1 MSKSSSNIKME
12 KQMDYIYSELKKF
25 SVCRILKDSYKNQ
38 IENVSTPIVKNILN
52 NKYNNGA
59 DMDAVLCLFNN
70 LFLSSAKLKKNG
82 LFHLSV
88 HISKWVKKLT
98 LINTK
103 SASGFVYL
111 SDIISDIEVIIKI
124 PKYTEDY
131 NDMIREYFIGT
142 TEINKLRYIIPT
154 FVYTIGA
161 FICPISEKLC
171 HSSNKYESPQIP
183 FIIFEKIPGD
193 NIEKMLV
200 DNKLSFEEYLGIFIQ
215 VLLSLEVSQ
224 REIGF
229 CHFDFHCSNLMCR
242 KIDKNCQYSVPIDN
256 YLYNVNAQKF
266 LPVIIDFGLSTVK
279 YKNTVI
285 GSYTFPQ
292 YGMKHYMLQGVDMFK
307 FLVFSCNYSSG
318 NLQTQIKSLLSFYG
332 KDDPYQILVEGT
344 VGIDE
349 ALDEYV
355 KEGSY
360 SRITTQTPLMFLNW
374 IISNPEYK
382 YITDKYIRKVN
393 RNLFVPLKFSTTV
406 ETYDSIF
413 QNPDQGRKDAIKL
426 VNEYVFTKDSSYIL
440 SKYLILLLNGYNN
453 TLYSKQLTKDVN
465 KINEHISNN
474 KNNMIKNDKKM
485 LLTYKDI
492 KIPNII
498 KIKDYYSR
506 ILNIRINSKKIK
518 HKKQEVLQL
527 INIYFSNIKFFFDIL
542 PYLQLLYTIKEIKCV
557 NIYKNFIL
565 SFTKS
570 EHYQLYIQNNIEVDR
585 AYRWSHT
592 LLDRLH

>member
-1 MSKSSSNIKME
+1 MSNSNSNIKIE
-12 KQMDYIYSELKKF
+12 KQMDYIYSELKNF
-25 SVCRILKDSYKNQ
+25 SVCRLLKDSYKNQ

-52 NKYNNGA
+52 NKYNNGT
-59 DMDAVLCLFNN
+59 DMNAVLCLFNN
-70 LFLSSAKLKKNG
+70 LFLSSAKFKENG

-98 LINTK
+98 LISTT
-103 SASGFVYL
+103 SAAGVIYL

-131 NDMIREYFIGT
+131 NDMIREYFIGA

-171 HSSNKYESPQIP
+171 HSSNEYKSPQLP
-183 FIIFEKIPGD
+183 FVIFEKIPGD
-193 NIEKMLV
+193 NIQKMFV
-200 DNKLSFEEYLGIFIQ
+200 DNKLSFDEYLGIFIQ
-215 VLLSLEVSQ
+215 VLLSLEVAQ
-224 REIGF
+224 REIRF
-229 CHFDFHCSNLMCR
+229 CHFDFHCGNLMCR
-242 KIDKNCQYSVPIDN
+242 KLDKNRQYSVPIDN

-279 YKNTVI
+279 YKKTVI
-285 GSYTFPQ
+285 GSYTFPE

-307 FLVFSCNYSSG
+307 FLVSSCSNSSG
-318 NLQTQIKSLLSFYG
+318 NLQRQIKSLLSFYG
-332 KDDPYQILVEGT
+332 EDDPYQILVDGR
-344 VGIDE
+344 VGIDD
-349 ALDEYV
+349 AINEYV

-360 SRITTQTPLMFLNW
+360 SRVTTQTPLMFLNW

-382 YITDKYIRKVN
+382 YITDKYIHKVN
-393 RNLFVPLKFSTTV
+393 RNLFVPLEFSTTV

-426 VNEYVFTKDSSYIL
+426 VNQCVFTKDSSYIL
-440 SKYLILLLNGYNN
+440 SKYLGLLLNGYNN
-453 TLYSKQLTKDVN
+453 TLYSEQLTKDIN

-527 INIYFSNIKFFFDIL
+527 INIYFTNIKFFFDIL
-542 PYLQLLYTIKEIKCV
+542 PYLQLLYTIKEIECV
-557 NIYKNFIL
+557 NTYKNFIL
-565 SFTKS
+565 SFTNS
-570 EHYQLYIQNNIEVDR
+570 EHYQLYIQNNIEVNR

>member
-1 MSKSSSNIKME
+1 MGKSVINKKID
-12 KQMDYIYSELKKF
+12 KQMDYIYNELKNF
-25 SVCRILKDSYKNQ
+25 SFCRILKDSYKNQ

-52 NKYNNGA
+52 DKYNNGA

-70 LFLSSAKLKKNG
+70 LFLSSTKFKENG

-103 SASGFVYL
+103 SASGFVFF
-111 SDIISDIEVIIKI
+111 SDILSDIEVIIKI
-124 PKYTEDY
+124 PKYTEEY
-131 NDMIREYFIGT
+131 NDMIREYFIGA

-171 HSSNKYESPQIP
+171 HSSNEYESPQIP
-183 FIIFEKIPGD
+183 FVIFEKIPGD

-229 CHFDFHCSNLMCR
+229 CHFDFHCGNLMCR
-242 KIDKNCQYSVPIDN
+242 KLNKNSQYSVPIDN

-307 FLVFSCNYSSG
+307 FLVFSCSYSTG
-318 NLQTQIKSLLSFYG
+318 NLQRQIKSLLSFYG
-332 KDDPYQILVEGT
+332 KDDPYQILVEGG

-349 ALDEYV
+349 AIDEYV

-382 YITDKYIRKVN
+382 YITDKYIHKVD
-393 RNLFVPLKFSTTV
+393 RNLLIPLKFSTTV
-406 ETYDSIF
+406 ETYNNIF
-413 QNPDQGRKDAIKL
+413 QNPDQGRKNAIQL
-426 VNEYVFTKDSSYIL
+426 VNRCVFTEDSSYIL
-440 SKYLILLLNGYNN
+440 SKYLVLLLNGYNN
-453 TLYSKQLTKDVN
+453 TLYSKQLTKYIN

-485 LLTYKDI
+485 LLTYKDV

-506 ILNIRINSKKIK
+506 ILNIKINSKKIK
-518 HKKQEVLQL
+518 HEKQKVLQL
-527 INIYFSNIKFFFDIL
+527 INIYFTNIKFFFDIL

-557 NIYKNFIL
+557 KVYKNFIL

-570 EHYQLYIQNNIEVDR
+570 EHYQLYTQNNIEVNR

-592 LLDRLH
+592 LLDKIQ